1 VVCSSCVARSGRP
14 ALFPLA
20 YARYA
25 HPLDQE
31 AHEGCLI
38 VPQEE
43 ASQDANQGP
52 ANADLLK
59 QKHGGSCMAI
69 TRKEFLKLGLV
80 AGGAGLALSCGA
92 SATLP
97 GGRGNATT
105 GKLLRSAARLPKPFR
120 VSLPV
125 PAVLEP
131 ARSDDDADHYEITQK
146 VAKAEIL
153 PGLKTELW
161 AYEGSFPGPT
171 IESRSGR
178 VTIVRQINKL
188 PVPVSTHL
196 HGGRTPP
203 SSDGFPTD
211 LILPRHRSSE
221 EHSPHAHHGNS
232 DRPPDRPLGNK
243 AGWSFHRGSK
253 DYFYPL
259 EQRAATLW
267 YHDHRMDFSG
277 PQLYRGLAGF
287 LIIGDKEEAALPLPK
302 DDKDVPLMICD
313 RAFDDDGSFIY
324 PSLDP
329 SLQDKPGVK
338 EHYMEG
344 VLGDAILVN
353 GVPWPFM
360 EVSNTRYRF
369 RILNASNARRYRLA
383 LEPERSDGLPF
394 VQVGSDGGLLG
405 SPISHRTLTI
415 APAERFDVVI
425 DFSKYP
431 VGTKVTLK
439 NRLGLGTTSR
449 VMRFHVVRKEKE
461 QSTVPKHLS
470 DMSAFEALGES
481 SPRHT
486 RKFYFTQDLHNGQVV
501 WTINGKVFDPTRI
514 DVRPKL
520 GSTEI
525 WEFTT
530 DLHHPI
536 HLHLVQFKV
545 VSRNGKRPLPKDAGW
560 KDTVDV
566 LPGQVVRVISR
577 FDGYR
582 GRYVFH
588 CHNLEHEDMMMMANF
603 GVV

>member
-1 VVCSSCVARSGRP
+1 
-14 ALFPLA
+14 
-20 YARYA
+20 
-25 HPLDQE
+25 
-31 AHEGCLI
+31 
-38 VPQEE
+38 
-43 ASQDANQGP
+43 
-52 ANADLLK
+52 
-59 QKHGGSCMAI
+59 MAI

-92 SATLP
+92 SASLP

-178 VTIVRQINKL
+178 ATIVRQINKL

-344 VLGDAILVN
+344 VLGDTILVN
-353 GVPWPFM
+353 GVLWPFM

-383 LEPERSDGLPF
+383 LEPEPSDGAPF

-461 QSTVPKHLS
+461 ESTVPKHLS

>member
-1 VVCSSCVARSGRP
+1 
-14 ALFPLA
+14 
-20 YARYA
+20 
-25 HPLDQE
+25 
-31 AHEGCLI
+31 
-38 VPQEE
+38 
-43 ASQDANQGP
+43 
-52 ANADLLK
+52 
-59 QKHGGSCMAI
+59 MAI

-80 AGGAGLALSCGA
+80 AGGAGLTLSSGTSA
-92 SATLP
+92 SMP
-97 GGRGNATT
+97 GGNATT
-105 GKLLRSAARLPKPFR
+105 GNLLRSAARLPKPFR

-125 PAVLEP
+125 PAVLKP
-131 ARSDDDADHYEITQK
+131 VLSDDEADHSDAGHSDADHYEITLK
-146 VAKAEIL
+146 VGKVEIL
-153 PGLKTELW
+153 PGLQTEIW
-161 AYEGSFPGPT
+161 GYEGSFPGPT

-178 VTIVRQINKL
+178 ATIVRQINAL

-196 HGGRTPP
+196 HGGRTPA
-203 SSDGFPTD
+203 SSDGYPTD
-211 LILPRHRSSE
+211 LILPRNRSSE
-221 EHSPHAHHGNS
+221 EHSTHAH
-232 DRPPDRPLGNK
+232 PDWPLHNNK

-253 DYFYPL
+253 HYFYPL

-277 PQLYRGLAGF
+277 PQVYRGLAGF
-287 LIIGDKEEAALPLPK
+287 HIIRDDEEDALPLPK
-302 DDKDVPLMICD
+302 DQKDVQLMICD
-313 RAFDDDGSFIY
+313 RSFGEDGSFIY
-324 PSLDP
+324 PARDP
-329 SLQDKPGVK
+329 SLQSKPGVK
-338 EHYMEG
+338 EHYMDG

-353 GVPWPFM
+353 GVLWPFM

-383 LEPERSDGLPF
+383 LDPGPSDGLPF

-405 SPISHRTLTI
+405 APISHRTIPI

-439 NRLGLGTTSR
+439 NHLGLGTTSR

-461 QSTVPKHLS
+461 DSTVPKHLS
-470 DMSAFEALGES
+470 DMGAFEALGES
-481 SPRHT
+481 GPRRK
-486 RKFYFTQDLHNGQVV
+486 RKFYFTQDMHNGQVV
-501 WTINGKVFDPTRI
+501 WAINGKVFDPSRI
-514 DVRPKL
+514 DARPKL

-525 WEFTT
+525 WEFFT
-530 DLHHPI
+530 DVHHPV
-536 HLHLVQFKV
+536 HLHLVHFKV
-545 VSRNGKRPLPKDAGW
+545 LSRNGRRPLPKDAGW

-603 GVV
+603 RVV